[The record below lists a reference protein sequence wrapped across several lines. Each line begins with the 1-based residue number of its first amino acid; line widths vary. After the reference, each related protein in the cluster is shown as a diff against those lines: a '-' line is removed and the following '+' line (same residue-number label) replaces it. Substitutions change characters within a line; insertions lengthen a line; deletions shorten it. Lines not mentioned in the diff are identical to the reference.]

1 MEQILNLKHLGGI
14 DDLRPFFGEIDT
26 IKQGKY
32 YHLVGDIHLNHT
44 EFARF
49 TKKPRFSNMGT
60 VIYAGINRI
69 CKLTQKMPSDFAVRL
84 LQPNPLSGVV
94 NIEIIHGRGAV
105 LAPDTLVPAIW
116 IQYNLRAPKFVKFS
130 LLLYRIQCANG
141 QMVLFD
147 GFINEKLPSDDINH
161 IHHQWSPCFYNGL
174 FYAFDDA
181 LAVMKEQPMDQNRMA
196 QTLMT
201 VFGIGRRESISDQRN
216 FGSQQEHY
224 AISLDRIL
232 SFHLEKYGE
241 TVYALIQA
249 ASYFA
254 SHVEPEIHQ
263 NLSDAQRFD
272 QLSKYREKRMIQVG
286 RLMAKLEKKSRK
298 FQARKQ
304 LRNREWEELFDFKPS
319 VKTW

>member
-14 DDLRPFFGEIDT
+14 DDLRTFFGDIRL
-26 IKQGKY
+26 IKDGKY
-32 YHLVGDIHLNHT
+32 FHLVGDANLMHT

-49 TKKPRFSNMGT
+49 TKRPRFSSMGN
-60 VIYAGINRI
+60 VIYAGLNRI

-84 LQPNPLSGVV
+84 LQPNPLTGVV
-94 NIEIIHGRGAV
+94 NIEIIQGRGA
-105 LAPDTLVPAIW
+105 LLEPDTLVPAIW
-116 IQYNLRAPKFVKFS
+116 IQYNLRTPKFVKFS
-130 LLLYRIQCANG
+130 LLLYRIQCTNG

-161 IHHQWSPCFYNGL
+161 IHHQWSPCFYNSL
-174 FYAFDDA
+174 FYAYDDA

-232 SFHLEKYGE
+232 SYHIENYGA
-241 TVYALIQA
+241 TAYALLQA
-249 ASYFA
+249 ATYFA

-263 NLSDAQRFD
+263 NLDDTQRFD
-272 QLSKYREKRMIQVG
+272 PLSKYREKRMIQVG
-286 RLMAKLEKKSRK
+286 RLMAKLEKNSRK
-298 FQARKQ
+298 HQSRKE
-304 LRNREWEELFDFKPS
+304 LRNREWEELFNLNS
-319 VKTW
+319 

>member
-1 MEQILNLKHLGGI
+1 MHGLGVGAGNDEELIVGARIDRGLDAVDHLGGRHGG
-14 DDLRPFFGEIDT
+14 LARPVAT
-26 IKQGKY
+26 ALKS
-32 YHLVGDIHLNHT
+32 HLVFN
-44 EFARF
+44 
-49 TKKPRFSNMGT
+49 
-60 VIYAGINRI
+60 V
-69 CKLTQKMPSDFAVRL
+69 
-84 LQPNPLSGVV
+84 
-94 NIEIIHGRGAV
+94 HGRGAV

-161 IHHQWSPCFYNGL
+161 IHHQWSPCFYNSL

-196 QTLMT
+196 QMLMT

-241 TVYALIQA
+241 TVYALLQA
-249 ASYFA
+249 ATYFA
-254 SHVEPEIHQ
+254 SHVEPEIRRDL
-263 NLSDAQRFD
+263 NDTQRFD

-286 RLMAKLEKKSRK
+286 RLMAKLEKNSRK
-298 FQARKQ
+298 HQSRKE
-304 LRNREWEELFDFKPS
+304 LRNREWEELFNLNS
-319 VKTW
+319 

>member
-1 MEQILNLKHLGGI
+1 
-14 DDLRPFFGEIDT
+14 
-26 IKQGKY
+26 
-32 YHLVGDIHLNHT
+32 
-44 EFARF
+44 
-49 TKKPRFSNMGT
+49 MGT
-60 VIYAGINRI
+60 VIYAGLNRI

-161 IHHQWSPCFYNGL
+161 IHHQWSPCFYNSL

-241 TVYALIQA
+241 TVYALLQA
-249 ASYFA
+249 ATYFA
-254 SHVEPEIHQ
+254 SHVEPEIHRDL
-263 NLSDAQRFD
+263 NDAQRFD

-286 RLMAKLEKKSRK
+286 RLMAKLEKNSRK
-298 FQARKQ
+298 HQARKQ
-304 LRNREWEELFDFKPS
+304 LRNREWEELFNFKPS

>member
-1 MEQILNLKHLGGI
+1 
-14 DDLRPFFGEIDT
+14 
-26 IKQGKY
+26 
-32 YHLVGDIHLNHT
+32 
-44 EFARF
+44 
-49 TKKPRFSNMGT
+49 MGT
-60 VIYAGINRI
+60 VIYAGLNRI

-84 LQPNPLSGVV
+84 LQPNPLTGVV

-105 LAPDTLVPAIW
+105 LAPNTLVPALW
-116 IQYNLRAPKFVKFS
+116 IQYNLRAPQLVKFS

-161 IHHQWSPCFYNGL
+161 IHHQWSPCFYNSL

-224 AISLDRIL
+224 AISLDRIMAY
-232 SFHLEKYGE
+232 HLDKYGA
-241 TVYALIQA
+241 TVYALLQA
-249 ASYFA
+249 ATYFA
-254 SHVEPEIHQ
+254 SHVEPEIHRDL
-263 NLSDAQRFD
+263 NDAQRFD

-286 RLMAKLEKKSRK
+286 RLMAKLEKNSRK

-304 LRNREWEELFDFKPS
+304 LRNREWEELFNFKPS

>member
-14 DDLRPFFGEIDT
+14 DDLRPFFGDIHAQ
-26 IKQGKY
+26 KQGKY
-32 YHLVGDIHLNHT
+32 YHLIGDQNLNHT

-49 TKKPRFSNMGT
+49 TKRPRFSSMGT
-60 VIYAGINRI
+60 VIYAGLNRI

-84 LQPNPLSGVV
+84 LNTNPHNGVV
-94 NIEIIHGRGAV
+94 NLEIIQGRGAV
-105 LAPDTLVPAIW
+105 LTPNTLVPAIW

-161 IHHQWSPCFYNGL
+161 IHHQWSPCFYNSL

-241 TVYALIQA
+241 TVYALLQA
-249 ASYFA
+249 ATYFA
-254 SHVEPEIHQ
+254 SHVEPEIHRDL
-263 NLSDAQRFD
+263 NDAQRFE

-286 RLMAKLEKKSRK
+286 RLMAKLEKNSRK
-298 FQARKQ
+298 YQPRKQ
-304 LRNREWEELFDFKPS
+304 LRNREWEDLLELN
-319 VKTW
+319 

>member
-1 MEQILNLKHLGGI
+1 
-14 DDLRPFFGEIDT
+14 
-26 IKQGKY
+26 
-32 YHLVGDIHLNHT
+32 
-44 EFARF
+44 
-49 TKKPRFSNMGT
+49 MGT
-60 VIYAGINRI
+60 VIYAGLNRI

-147 GFINEKLPSDDINH
+147 GFINEKLPSNDINH
-161 IHHQWSPCFYNGL
+161 IHHQWSPCFYNSL

-232 SFHLEKYGE
+232 AFHLEKYGA
-241 TVYALIQA
+241 TVYALLQA
-249 ASYFA
+249 ATYFA
-254 SHVEPEIHQ
+254 SHVEPEIHRDL
-263 NLSDAQRFD
+263 NDAQRFD

-286 RLMAKLEKKSRK
+286 RLMAKLEKNSRK
-298 FQARKQ
+298 HQARKQ
-304 LRNREWEELFDFKPS
+304 LRNREWEELFNFKPS

>member
-14 DDLRPFFGEIDT
+14 DDLRPFFGEIDA
-26 IKQGKY
+26 IKEGKY
-32 YHLVGDIHLNHT
+32 YHLIGDIHLNHT

-60 VIYAGINRI
+60 VIFAGIKRI
-69 CKLTQKMPSDFAVRL
+69 CKLTQKIPTDFAVRL
-84 LQPNPLSGVV
+84 LQPNPYTGLV
-94 NIEIIHGRGAV
+94 NIEIIHGRGAE
-105 LAPDTLVPAIW
+105 LAPNTLVPAIW
-116 IQYNLRAPKFVKFS
+116 IQYNLRTPKFVKFS
-130 LLLYRIQCANG
+130 LLLYRIECTNA

-147 GFINEKLPSDDINH
+147 GFINEKLPSDDIHH
-161 IHHQWSPCFYNGL
+161 IHHQWSPCFYNAL
-174 FYAFDDA
+174 FHAYEDT
-181 LAVMKEQPMDQNRMA
+181 LAVMKEQSMDQNRMA

-201 VFGIGRRESISDQRN
+201 VFGIGRRESMSDQRN

-232 SFHLEKYGE
+232 AYHLDKYGE
-241 TVYALIQA
+241 TVYALLQA

-263 NLSDAQRFD
+263 VMNDVQQFD

-286 RLMAKLEKKSRK
+286 RLMAKLEKNSRK
-298 FQARKQ
+298 HKARKQ
-304 LRNREWEELFDFKPS
+304 LHKREWEELFNFKPAVS
-319 VKTW
+319 

>member
-1 MEQILNLKHLGGI
+1 MEQILNLKHLGDI
-14 DDLRPFFGEIDT
+14 DDLRPFFGEIEV

-32 YHLVGDIHLNHT
+32 YHLIGDAHLHNT

-49 TKKPRFSNMGT
+49 TKRPKFSSMGT
-60 VIYAGINRI
+60 VIYTGLNRI

-161 IHHQWSPCFYNGL
+161 IHHQWSPCFYNSL
-174 FYAFDDA
+174 FYDYQDA
-181 LAVMKEQPMDQNRMA
+181 LAVMKDQPMDQRRMA

-201 VFGIGRRESISDQRN
+201 VFGIGRRESITDQRN

-232 SFHLEKYGE
+232 SYHIEKYGE
-241 TVYALIQA
+241 TQYALIQA

-254 SHVEPEIHQ
+254 SHVEPEIRRDL
-263 NLSDAQRFD
+263 NEVQRFE

-286 RLMAKLEKKSRK
+286 RFMAKLEKNSRK

-304 LRNREWEELFDFKPS
+304 LRNREWEELFNFK
-319 VKTW
+319 